1 MCILLHFLFVHFPEI
16 ELVSSQSVEQKVYD
30 SSKYESC
37 IKIKGKPILP
47 PLMTEEKREQC
58 YKWRQNAIDVE
69 KRLAEKRKDKYMQ
82 SIDRLQ
88 ASQASMHST
97 TTAPV
102 PSTLESRPISSSSTA
117 DVPKEEDDAPSKRER
132 KNSYTLE
139 EPSPMLLAYLQRFGD
154 VDHPKESFPACDNP
168 QCHLED
174 YLTSL
179 SQAPKI
185 VSLRHTPV
193 SEILDS
199 PGKENVAPIE
209 NQEEQSPPVMNPLL
223 SPLKLNEGPTWA
235 NKSPQMTPEKEPKI
249 QSSAEQSEPLKITEE
264 KLNTPVKEISV
275 QTERVCV
282 NPIEIEPDH
291 VEDIPK
297 VEVQTNLEPQYSDRI
312 PLPSTTLSETPTKER
327 SVQAT
332 FEPAISVAE
341 VDLPTPRSE
350 AAPNSIVTVDS
361 SLLESVSLPTM
372 KEKEMPRT
380 LPSKKEQI
388 EAAISALAVKQQNEI
403 KRLIE
408 HQAKEREQLRLMFEN
423 QQRELINSVLSAV
436 STVPTEDTGVMA
448 DLESNLASART
459 DSTLTPFANPRIT
472 SPVIPTVKVKI
483 DPASLVLPQDYHLPD
498 AARTPENNVR
508 FEKLSALVKGHLVRR
523 LMKTEKV
530 QGIIQA
536 MEDITKIALQL
547 HREAHQ
553 FPKMED
559 VQLHARLLHQL
570 QRECQSF
577 HEIFFKYSPQQR
589 MSIIRLDREL
599 KADKEAKGFTE
610 DKGLAKK
617 KRISAVTM
625 AKLQQKEQVM
635 ELLSEKASRDSNSN
649 FSTPTKSPYSKK
661 LFKTSNART
670 MSLSSNTRRALKFG
684 NDRTSTASVSSPR
697 SGSRLS
703 GVRVSKMRR
712 AGVKSITNVVHSKPW
727 K

>member
-1 MCILLHFLFVHFPEI
+1 MLFLEI
-16 ELVSSQSVEQKVYD
+16 ELVSSQSAEQKVYD

-58 YKWRQNAIDVE
+58 FKWRQNAIDVE
-69 KRLAEKRKDKYMQ
+69 KRLAEKRKDKYLD

-88 ASQASMHST
+88 ASQASIHST
-97 TTAPV
+97 TTAPL
-102 PSTLESRPISSSSTA
+102 PSTLESRPTSSSSTA
-117 DVPKEEDDAPSKRER
+117 DVPKEEDNVPARRER
-132 KNSYTLE
+132 KDSYTLE

-193 SEILDS
+193 SEIIDS
-199 PGKENVAPIE
+199 PGKENVPPAG
-209 NQEEQSPPVMNPLL
+209 NQEQSPPVMNSLL
-223 SPLKLNEGPTWA
+223 SPLKSNEGPTWV
-235 NKSPQMTPEKEPKI
+235 NKSPQMTPEKGPKI

-264 KLNTPVKEISV
+264 KSNTPVKEISV
-275 QTERVCV
+275 QTERVKMNTIDTDPV
-282 NPIEIEPDH
+282 RVDDTAK
-291 VEDIPK
+291 ED
-297 VEVQTNLEPQYSDRI
+297 VQTKLESQYSDGI
-312 PLPSTTLSETPTKER
+312 PLPVTTLSETPTKER

-372 KEKEMPRT
+372 KEKERPRT
-380 LPSKKEQI
+380 LPTKKEQI

-408 HQAKEREQLRLMFEN
+408 HQAKEREELRLMFEN

-448 DLESNLASART
+448 DLESNLASVRT
-459 DSTLTPFANPRIT
+459 ESTLTTFANPRIT

-508 FEKLSALVKGHLVRR
+508 FEKLSALAKGHLIRR

-547 HREAHQ
+547 HREANQ

-570 QRECQSF
+570 QRESQSF

-599 KADKEAKGFTE
+599 KADKEAKGITE
-610 DKGLAKK
+610 DKGFAKK

-625 AKLQQKEQVM
+625 AKLQQREEVM
-635 ELLSEKASRDSNSN
+635 ELLSEKALKDSNSN
-649 FSTPTKSPYSKK
+649 FSTPTNSPYSKK

-670 MSLSSNTRRALKFG
+670 MSLSSSSNTRRALKFG
-684 NDRTSTASVSSPR
+684 NDRTSTASISSPR

-712 AGVKSITNVVHSKPW
+712 AGVKAITNVAHSKPW